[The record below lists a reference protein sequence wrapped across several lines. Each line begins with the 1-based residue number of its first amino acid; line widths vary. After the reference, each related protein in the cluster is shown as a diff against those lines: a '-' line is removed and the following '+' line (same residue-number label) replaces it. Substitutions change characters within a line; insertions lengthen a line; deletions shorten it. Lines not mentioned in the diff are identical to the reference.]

1 MPVYSYECLDEQCKH
16 KSDKLRKLEDRDAP
30 LTCAKCGGE
39 QVRVTA
45 LPSPAHFKGTGF
57 TPKFHR

>member
-1 MPVYSYECLDEQCKH
+1 MPVYSYECESCKH

-30 LTCAKCGGE
+30 LTCGECGGE

-45 LPSPAHFKGTGF
+45 LPSEPRFRGDGF
-57 TPKFHR
+57 TEKFYS